1 MKSILAL
8 KEKDKEAIGIELL
21 DLVKFF
27 DRESL
32 VDAMDE
38 LHKSEVTG
46 KVYKLIF
53 EMNKNTRITVRT
65 PVGEST
71 KRETAG
77 NVSQGSV
84 DAAIVSSNNLS
95 LGVEDFFRTSEFET
109 QYGSLRVLP
118 QIYQDDLFCFL
129 ENPLYAQLGNDRFE
143 SLAEAKLLEYNLLI
157 DGFKAFVRIK
167 FLTKSIA

>member
-1 MKSILAL
+1 MKDQIPKFFSHILTNAMKPTIVKNISPFQIGAIPNHRAKEHLFTMKSILAL

-38 LHKSEVTG
+38 LHKSEVRG

-71 KRETAG
+71 KKTAG

-95 LGVEDFFRTSEFET
+95 KGVEDFF
-109 QYGSLRVLP
+109 
-118 QIYQDDLFCFL
+118 
-129 ENPLYAQLGNDRFE
+129 
-143 SLAEAKLLEYNLLI
+143 
-157 DGFKAFVRIK
+157 
-167 FLTKSIA
+167 